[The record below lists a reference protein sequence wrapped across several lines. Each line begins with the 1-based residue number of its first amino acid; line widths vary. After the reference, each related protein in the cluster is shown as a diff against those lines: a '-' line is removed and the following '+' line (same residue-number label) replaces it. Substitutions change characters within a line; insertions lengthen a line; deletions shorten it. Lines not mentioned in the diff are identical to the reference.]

1 MNLSAAG
8 FALLKQ
14 AEGFR
19 AREYLDISGIPTIG
33 YGHKLRPPESFPHGV
48 TEAQASALLAGDVA
62 EAEQAVRRLVRTALT
77 QGQFDALVDF
87 CFNLGQGRLAASKL
101 LADLNAGRYDS
112 AAEQLL
118 LWDHAG
124 TKEVAA
130 LRARREAEF
139 HLWHRPEGPAPQTAA
154 SRPPLDRVTPKPE
167 GVLTGGTSLPR

>member
-1 MNLSAAG
+1 MKLSPAG
-8 FALLKQ
+8 LALLKQ
-14 AEGFR
+14 SEGFR
-19 AREYLDISGIPTIG
+19 GKVYLDINGLPTIG
-33 YGHKLRPPESFPHGV
+33 YGHKLHPPESFPGGLN
-48 TEAQASALLAGDVA
+48 EAQATAMLISDVQ

-101 LADLNAGRYDS
+101 LADLNAGRYDA

-124 TKEVAA
+124 AREVAA

-139 HLWHRPEGPAPQTAA
+139 HMWHRPDGSPGKPAA
-154 SRPPLDRVTPKPE
+154 
-167 GVLTGGTSLPR
+167 